1 MDLLDIDR
9 DGKITENELLRVLS
23 GEAAPEIIDQTLRKI
38 AAGAQ
43 GQSNLADYSRELV
56 SKFDKNGDGL
66 ISIHELA
73 DGLAKLGIFL
83 T

>member
-43 GQSNLADYSRELV
+43 G
-56 SKFDKNGDGL
+56 
-66 ISIHELA
+66 
-73 DGLAKLGIFL
+73 
-83 T
+83 